1 MKLFKCKHNQVCR
14 YTHGF
19 YCEDCNQFFS
29 KDSSVYRSTELLSD
43 IWMVLWNI
51 NVDRHRKKLLEDKEV
66 TLMIDKIGIGK
77 KHKNYEAII
86 IQAEKIMTRYHVI
99 SDSASIELK

>member
-1 MKLFKCKHNQVCR
+1 MKVFKCKHNQKCR

-29 KDSSVYRSTELLSD
+29 KDSTVYRSTELLSN
-43 IWMVLWNI
+43 IYMVLWNI
-51 NVDRHRKKLLEDKEV
+51 NADRNRKGLSDDKEV
-66 TLMIDKIGIGK
+66 SMMINKIGIEK

-86 IQAEKIMTRYHVI
+86 IQAEKIMTRYHVH
-99 SDSASIELK
+99 SDSASVELK